1 MARTSGRA
9 VISTRQEKLAELA
22 RIEPKLVLT
31 TLAQHIDMVWLHE
44 AYRRT
49 RKDGAAG
56 VDGVTAAHDEAELE
70 ANLSS
75 LLERFKSGR
84 YRAPAVRRARAMAS
98 MRSSR
103 EPCTRPPRPC
113 RPWATSGLARI
124 PFDTPPPSTYCAPV

>member
-1 MARTSGRA
+1 MEDEESGNPPQGTRRREAVDRATGLLEGQMARTSGRA

-31 TLAQHIDMVWLHE
+31 TLAQHIDEVWLRE

-56 VDGVTAAHDEAELE
+56 VDGVTAAQYEAELE

-75 LLERFKSGR
+75 LLERFNRSRGR
-84 YRAPAVRRARAMAS
+84 RRRARSAFQ
-98 MRSSR
+98 RWR
-103 EPCTRPPRPC
+103 TRC
-113 RPWATSGLARI
+113 FSAR
-124 PFDTPPPSTYCAPV
+124 C